1 LTQRFLVGSIRM
13 ALAEYFATL
22 PFRPQDAPEKITFE
36 VRPDVVGPDPA
47 KVGEHRRTKI
57 VRGLD
62 VAVINDFGYAPGG
75 TMDLPGLPTDDI
87 QALAKEFA
95 RGPEPE
101 KMPQFRPGPKL
112 KDLSFDRP
120 VNSLADLLAQA
131 NQDRQAERDA
141 LFREALLKEGLTVE
155 EVRAAEIRERVARVK
170 AGRMPA
176 PAVMER
182 GMMREA
188 APLTAPR
195 RAGEVPTMAPA
206 IGIGAP
212 LDIIIPGMRP
222 RARPMVE
229 EIPTPPES
237 VPAAALKSPGPAM
250 MGAAEAAPRGLSAL
264 ERQLAA
270 EFGAGFLEFGAAA
283 PVAVA
288 EERRRSLPQAY
299 PVGGGAGAI
308 SDADAISRIGRAG
321 RGGVAR
327 RAVEAR
333 AAMLE
338 AARPG
343 GDPQNYLAEAVRQIL
358 AGR

>member
-1 LTQRFLVGSIRM
+1 M
-13 ALAEYFATL
+13 
-22 PFRPQDAPEKITFE
+22 
-36 VRPDVVGPDPA
+36 
-47 KVGEHRRTKI
+47 
-57 VRGLD
+57 
-62 VAVINDFGYAPGG
+62 
-75 TMDLPGLPTDDI
+75 
-87 QALAKEFA
+87 
-95 RGPEPE
+95 
-101 KMPQFRPGPKL
+101 
-112 KDLSFDRP
+112 
-120 VNSLADLLAQA
+120 NSLADLLAQA

-182 GMMREA
+182 GTMREA

-195 RAGEVPTMAPA
+195 RAGEVPMMAPA

-212 LDIIIPGMRP
+212 LDIIMPGMRP

-250 MGAAEAAPRGLSAL
+250 KPERRIPAGRIQQVMGAAEAGAAPVLRSGPAPRGLSAL
-264 ERQLAA
+264 ERELAA
-270 EFGAGFLEFGAAA
+270 EFGAGFLEAPAVAA

-288 EERRRSLPQAY
+288 APAPVAVERRRSLPQAY
-299 PVGGGAGAI
+299 PAGGGAGAI

-321 RGGVAR
+321 RGGVSR